1 MPNYKKTEE
10 LTLKLIKGQ
19 ALYKYYTPKSFIL
32 SMSIIILLTVPNY
45 DYDQRHWRK
54 LYGPE
59 ELNKIGELLTG
70 IPADEIIPSNNKPT
84 VRIQRT
90 SSLKAASVRHK
101 DDRGRAD
108 IVLRLLTGN
117 I

>member
-1 MPNYKKTEE
+1 M
-10 LTLKLIKGQ
+10 
-19 ALYKYYTPKSFIL
+19 
-32 SMSIIILLTVPNY
+32 TVPTY

-54 LYGPE
+54 IYGPE

-70 IPADEIIPSNNKPT
+70 LPADERIPSTNNKPT
-84 VRIQRT
+84 VRIQKRMG
-90 SSLKAASVRHK
+90 SLKAASVRHK

-108 IVLRLLTGN
+108 KVLRLLTGN

>member
-1 MPNYKKTEE
+1 MTM
-10 LTLKLIKGQ
+10 IRDIGG
-19 ALYKYYTPKSFIL
+19 
-32 SMSIIILLTVPNY
+32 
-45 DYDQRHWRK
+45 K

-90 SSLKAASVRHK
+90 SSLKAASVSHK

>member
-1 MPNYKKTEE
+1 M
-10 LTLKLIKGQ
+10 
-19 ALYKYYTPKSFIL
+19 
-32 SMSIIILLTVPNY
+32 TVPTY

-54 LYGPE
+54 IYGPE

-84 VRIQRT
+84 VRIQKRMG
-90 SSLKAASVRHK
+90 SLKAASVRYK

-108 IVLRLLTGN
+108 KVLRLLTGN